1 MKDLIIIAGAP
12 GSGKSTLTKSLREK
26 LSSVEIEFSV
36 FRNFHLDSEWK
47 NKNEKEENMAF
58 ENFLFVV
65 RNYLSHGYKNIIV
78 HDFQDFRIPQLLAEF
93 KNSIVITLVVD
104 DSELKKRITN
114 RNSGFKDVTKAIE
127 WNKNI
132 KNTPP
137 LPNEYRIDNTKKM
150 EAETFKETLKI
161 LK

>member
-114 RNSGFKDVTKAIE
+114 RNSGFKDVTKA
-127 WNKNI
+127 
-132 KNTPP
+132 
-137 LPNEYRIDNTKKM
+137 YRM
-150 EAETFKETLKI
+150 E
-161 LK
+161 